1 MICHSVMARSIDP
14 HRRDAIL
21 DAAHTVFA
29 SKGYA
34 AAGIADLAREVGIGH
49 GTVYRYFDNKRA
61 VAEAL
66 FDRALARVADV
77 IATESPDGTD
87 TLAAY
92 RAQVRRIGH
101 RLFELFTA
109 DPALARLLFHDLS
122 MVDPQL
128 RQRLADALDLF
139 AGYTAA
145 YLTNGVTKGFLRA
158 GLDVEITARLI
169 NSMIFEAAAGL
180 SNAADPPPLR
190 DRLVDAVTA
199 LMFDGVSAH

>member
-1 MICHSVMARSIDP
+1 MARSIDP
-14 HRRDAIL
+14 YRRDAIL
-21 DAAHTVFA
+21 DAAHSVFA

-49 GTVYRYFDNKRA
+49 GTVYRYFENKRA

-66 FDRALARVADV
+66 LDRALARVAEV
-77 IATESPDGTD
+77 IAAESPGGTD
-87 TLAAY
+87 DLAAY
-92 RAQVRRIGH
+92 RAQVRRIGR
-101 RLFELFTA
+101 RLFELFTD
-109 DPALARLLFHDLS
+109 DPALGRLLFHDLG

-128 RQRLADALDLF
+128 RERLARALDLF

-145 YLTNGVTKGFLRA
+145 YLSNGVAKGFLRA

-169 NSMIFEAAAGL
+169 NSMIFEAAAGI
-180 SNAADPPPLR
+180 SDAADPARLR

-199 LMFDGVSAH
+199 LMFDGVSAR